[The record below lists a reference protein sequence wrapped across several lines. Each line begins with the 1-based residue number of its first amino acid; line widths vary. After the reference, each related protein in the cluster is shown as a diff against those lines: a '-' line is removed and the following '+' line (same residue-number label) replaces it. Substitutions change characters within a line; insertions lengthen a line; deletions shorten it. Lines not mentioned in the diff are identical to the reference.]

1 MVYVLY
7 GTDLYL
13 RKKEL
18 EKIMKE
24 HQLES
29 IDCSRYDFLIT
40 PLKDIVEDAST
51 VSLFHSEKMIL
62 VDNAYFLSG
71 ATKKASVEQNIDD
84 LSLYLDH
91 LNSESHLVFI
101 VDTDKLDE
109 RKKIVKKIKQVGVI
123 KECSQP
129 KDIQKL
135 ISLMAG
141 DYQIDYQVKQL
152 LIERTKGDLLLLEQE
167 LEKLKMYR
175 YDEKIISFEDV
186 ENYTTKTVDMDIF
199 HFIENIVAN
208 KKEAALAT
216 YDEMLKNN
224 EEPIKIIIMLA
235 NQFRLIFQAKTLYKK
250 GYTEKDIASTLG
262 IHPYRI
268 KLALQSGRNFQCDQL
283 LMYLKKL
290 ALLDSKIKHGEI
302 EKKFALERFILEL

>member
-1 MVYVLY
+1 MIYVLY
-7 GTDLYL
+7 GKDLYL

-24 HQLES
+24 HQIEE
-29 IDCSRYDFLIT
+29 IDCSQYDLILT
-40 PLKDIVEDAST
+40 PLKDVVEDAST
-51 VSLFHSEKMIL
+51 ISLFHSEKMIIAE
-62 VDNAYFLSG
+62 NALFLSG
-71 ATKKASVEQNIDD
+71 VTKKNGIEQNVDD

-91 LNSESHLVFI
+91 LNPDCHLVLI
-101 VDTDKLDE
+101 VDSDKLDE
-109 RKKIVKKIKQVGVI
+109 RKKIVKKIKQVGVV

-129 KDIQKL
+129 KDIQKFV
-135 ISLMAG
+135 SAMAE
-141 DYQIDYQVKQL
+141 DYQIDYQARQL
-152 LIERTKGDLLLLEQE
+152 LIERTKGDLLLLEKE

-175 YDEKIISFEDV
+175 YDEKKISLEDV

-235 NQFRLIFQAKTLYKK
+235 NQFRLIFQAKKLYKK
-250 GYTEKDIASTLG
+250 GYTEKDIATALG

-268 KLALQSGRNFQCDQL
+268 KLALQNGRNFECDQL
-283 LMYLKKL
+283 LSYLNRL

>member
-18 EKIMKE
+18 EKIMRE

-29 IDCSRYDFLIT
+29 IDCSQYDFLIT

-71 ATKKASVEQNIDD
+71 TTKKTSIEQNIDD
-84 LSLYLDH
+84 LSIYLDY
-91 LNSESHLVFI
+91 LNPESHLVFI
-101 VDTDKLDE
+101 VDADKLDE

-129 KDIQKL
+129 KDMQKF

-141 DYQIDYQVKQL
+141 DYQIDVQAKQL
-152 LIERTKGDLLLLEQE
+152 LTERTKGDLLLLEQE

-175 YDEKIISFEDV
+175 YDEKIISLEDV

-268 KLALQSGRNFQCDQL
+268 KLALQSGRDFQCDQL

-290 ALLDSKIKHGEI
+290 ALLDSKIKHGAI